1 MAKNFSR
8 LMFISV
14 LVFLVSFFI
23 HLMLVSLFEIDD
35 TFWVI
40 LGMVAAPAGFAVG
53 IIGHMVLRLKNRSAK

>member
-40 LGMVAAPAGFAVG
+40 LGMVAAPASFAVG

>member
-23 HLMLVSLFEIDD
+23 HLMLVRLFEIDD

-53 IIGHMVLRLKNRSAK
+53 AIGHLVLRFLKPDTK